1 MVPETRLPKQPILWL
16 VDTVQSF
23 SWIGP
28 GPIEWAEGRFF
39 AMRDAYRRFKYNW
52 NGDLPMEDKRPG
64 EEESETG
71 TAVTEQVIQLPPG
84 LEVGASPQTAVWPPK
99 PVVSKAFKRL
109 AKGEGVWKSVAP
121 KFVRTLPGA
130 PPAIMQTYTRP
141 DKFRPYVTVQ
151 LIAMDMRQLELHMVA
166 GHEDPRPTTGSAG
179 TGKIPRRAQIFE
191 NMVAGFNG
199 AFKTEHGAYGM
210 MVERNILLPPQNEAA
225 TIASFDDG
233 TAAMG
238 SWPNDLP
245 IPESMV
251 SMRQNMDPLVE
262 NNVVNPRRRYL
273 WGFTLDEDITNM
285 NTIRSGICMTP
296 SGALIYAWGEDLTAT
311 TLGSA
316 MNAAGCAYGMHLDM
330 NPLHTAYI
338 FYRFAPGSA
347 EEERPTFKSRLAI
360 PEMRYSPT
368 RYIYGAPKDFFFL
381 TLKNHTPGADW
392 TAEGLAQPAPA
403 FVPAMFTYRS
413 DSCQLVAVNM
423 ARASATLDP
432 GDVPT
437 NLAPSLANKKK
448 DISKDLLLSIPMGR
462 WSTGRGQ
469 IVDGTVVA
477 SLVKDRPTLGLTDRG
492 TLAIG
497 MWPLDE
503 PGRPVVT
510 NGVQGDW
517 LMNDETSPKKIA
529 VIGKT
534 NDNWLFVGQGSGA
547 ELSRL
552 LQQHNVTRV
561 VAFKE
566 PPENDAITIRSP
578 NGMIDLKGAP
588 NPVRDITN
596 TTLNIVARPAPLGAK
611 KLETA
616 FAGLATVAPKD
627 SLSTK

>member
-1 MVPETRLPKQPILWL
+1 
-16 VDTVQSF
+16 
-23 SWIGP
+23 
-28 GPIEWAEGRFF
+28 
-39 AMRDAYRRFKYNW
+39 
-52 NGDLPMEDKRPG
+52 
-64 EEESETG
+64 
-71 TAVTEQVIQLPPG
+71 
-84 LEVGASPQTAVWPPK
+84 
-99 PVVSKAFKRL
+99 
-109 AKGEGVWKSVAP
+109 
-121 KFVRTLPGA
+121 
-130 PPAIMQTYTRP
+130 
-141 DKFRPYVTVQ
+141 
-151 LIAMDMRQLELHMVA
+151 
-166 GHEDPRPTTGSAG
+166 
-179 TGKIPRRAQIFE
+179 
-191 NMVAGFNG
+191 
-199 AFKTEHGAYGM
+199 
-210 MVERNILLPPQNEAA
+210 
-225 TIASFDDG
+225 
-233 TAAMG
+233 
-238 SWPNDLP
+238 
-245 IPESMV
+245 
-251 SMRQNMDPLVE
+251 
-262 NNVVNPRRRYL
+262 
-273 WGFTLDEDITNM
+273 
-285 NTIRSGICMTP
+285 
-296 SGALIYAWGEDLTAT
+296 
-311 TLGSA
+311 
-316 MNAAGCAYGMHLDM
+316 
-330 NPLHTAYI
+330 
-338 FYRFAPGSA
+338 
-347 EEERPTFKSRLAI
+347 
-360 PEMRYSPT
+360 
-368 RYIYGAPKDFFFL
+368 
-381 TLKNHTPGADW
+381 
-392 TAEGLAQPAPA
+392 
-403 FVPAMFTYRS
+403 MFTYRS

-462 WSTGRGQ
+462 WSTGRGR